1 MAKRFYGL
9 EIRYNNNNPLYCFS
23 AEPAG
28 VGAQLYTDMD
38 NSLNLS
44 IYVKETGERVRYDL
58 KKILPGDQ
66 LRLRYLDDK
75 ARQPSNIDELKTQ
88 TRMENASV
96 FEPGFKIGLDAKL
109 KSGKIVRVSHPEG
122 GGFQLILGNIPLD
135 HARVQFMAGNHAE
148 EWHWQFPDL
157 YPNEE
162 ITLEVV
168 KTNWNDSPPS
178 VETRT

>member
-1 MAKRFYGL
+1 MAKRRYGL
-9 EIRYNNNNPLYCFS
+9 EIRYNDNNPLYCFS

-28 VGAQLYTDMD
+28 VGAQLYTDID

-44 IYVKETGERVRYDL
+44 IYVKETEERLRYDL

-75 ARQPSNIDELKTQ
+75 AIQSSNIDEIKTQ
-88 TRMENASV
+88 ARMENTLV
-96 FEPGFKIGLDAKL
+96 LEPGFKIGLDVKL
-109 KSGKIVRVSHPEG
+109 KSSKLVRVSHPDRG
-122 GGFQLILGNIPLD
+122 SFQLILGNIPLD
-135 HARVQFMAGNHAE
+135 HARVQFMAGNHTE

-162 ITLEVV
+162 IILEVV

-178 VETRT
+178 VEPRV